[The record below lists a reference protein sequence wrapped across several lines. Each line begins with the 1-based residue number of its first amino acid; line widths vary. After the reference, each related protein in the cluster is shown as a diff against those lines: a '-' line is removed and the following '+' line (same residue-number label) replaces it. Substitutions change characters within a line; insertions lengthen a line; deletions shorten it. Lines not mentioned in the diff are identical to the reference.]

1 MRVNSLLL
9 LAAVVIFA
17 SAHAASATLNADQ
30 TKMVSSREASTVSR
44 LLRKHEAYK
53 KQDDDDEER
62 AFNLE
67 MIGNVFKFDSKK
79 IDDLAPKMEIEM
91 TNLNKLDNVVVDAKK
106 LDDVTDLKKLE
117 GKTGELSSNEM
128 AKTFVDI
135 FKSWKSKKTSL
146 SQARLEMLNGCVKD
160 EQAIDAVLAWY
171 KFYAKHV
178 VD

>member
-106 LDDVTDLKKLE
+106 STTSLI
-117 GKTGELSSNEM
+117 SRSWR
-128 AKTFVDI
+128 
-135 FKSWKSKKTSL
+135 SWKSKKTSL

>member
-1 MRVNSLLL
+1 
-9 LAAVVIFA
+9 
-17 SAHAASATLNADQ
+17 
-30 TKMVSSREASTVSR
+30 MVSSREASTVSR

-106 LDDVTDLKKLE
+106 STTSLI
-117 GKTGELSSNEM
+117 SR
-128 AKTFVDI
+128 
-135 FKSWKSKKTSL
+135 SWRSKKTSL

>member
-106 LDDVTDLKKLE
+106 STTSLI
-117 GKTGELSSNEM
+117 SR
-128 AKTFVDI
+128 
-135 FKSWKSKKTSL
+135 SWRSKKTSL

>member
-79 IDDLAPKMEIEM
+79 IDDLAPTMENCSTTSSRTSFKI
-91 TNLNKLDNVVVDAKK
+91 
-106 LDDVTDLKKLE
+106 DD
-117 GKTGELSSNEM
+117 
-128 AKTFVDI
+128 
-135 FKSWKSKKTSL
+135 W
-146 SQARLEMLNGCVKD
+146 
-160 EQAIDAVLAWY
+160 
-171 KFYAKHV
+171 
-178 VD
+178 